1 MIQQVLD
8 ALHVGER
15 ATCLHRHH
23 PKDLGSRTP
32 KYRYR
37 TYLLVWQT
45 PEMEEPKLFVG
56 PYLAGIPAYVEN
68 DYVIAEGDRVTIT
81 AVESLG
87 VIIEED

>member
-1 MIQQVLD
+1 
-8 ALHVGER
+8 
-15 ATCLHRHH
+15 
-23 PKDLGSRTP
+23 
-32 KYRYR
+32 
-37 TYLLVWQT
+37 
-45 PEMEEPKLFVG
+45 MEEPKLFVG